1 MDEDK
6 IYDVNGN
13 KIDIPDDLKDNK
25 GEDENE

>member
-6 IYDVNGN
+6 IYDIHGN
-13 KIDIPDDLKDNK
+13 IIDIPDDLKDNK